1 MSEFE
6 KRANL
11 ALPKPPSWLPTA
23 TARRILEALSFA
35 RMCRGIMVICGDA
48 GVGKTLTAEHF
59 RSAFPQMWTGSGT
72 MNPATAG
79 IAGSLDRLAR
89 DLGVPEKDRL
99 QGGSRARMAIEDLLR
114 GKDGL
119 LVVDE
124 AHYLEEPA
132 LVTLVSLHKI
142 TGVGLV
148 LMGRDTLDRHFEKDD
163 WLSGQVS
170 GRMRLGLPETEDV
183 SMLLDAWGVQGKSA
197 RNLCREISIASGT
210 LRTMTKALCWATVK
224 AQGRELKT
232 EHIKAAWR
240 EMAGNH

>member
-1 MSEFE
+1 MNESTVRTDLTMPE
-6 KRANL
+6 L
-11 ALPKPPSWLPTA
+11 PSWVPTG
-23 TARRILEALSFA
+23 TARRILEALCFA

-59 RSAFPQMWTGSGT
+59 RSVFPQVWTGYST
-72 MNPATAG
+72 MTPATAR
-79 IAGSLDRLAR
+79 IATSLDRLAR
-89 DLGVPEKDRL
+89 DLDVSERDRL
-99 QGGSRARMAIEDLLR
+99 QGGSRVRMAIEELLR
-114 GKDGL
+114 GKGGL

-148 LMGRDTLDRHFEKDD
+148 LMGRDTLTRHFENDD
-163 WLSGQVS
+163 WLRGQVS
-170 GRMRLGLPETEDV
+170 GRMWLGLPDTEDV
-183 SMLLDAWGVQGKSA
+183 SMLLDAWGVRGRSA
-197 RNLCREISIASGT
+197 RNLGLEISMASGT

-224 AQGRELKT
+224 AQGEELKA

-240 EMAGNH
+240 EMAQG